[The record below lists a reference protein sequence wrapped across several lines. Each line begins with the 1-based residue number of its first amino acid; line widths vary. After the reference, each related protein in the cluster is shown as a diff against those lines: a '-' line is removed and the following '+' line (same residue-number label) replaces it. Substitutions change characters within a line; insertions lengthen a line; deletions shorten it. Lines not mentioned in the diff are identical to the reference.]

1 MSRFGGYEWDESLV
15 EIYDAFYTTRKDIDF
30 YVGYSR
36 RIRGKTLELGCG
48 AGRVLIP
55 TAMSGCEIT
64 GLDISPFML
73 KKCQEKI
80 EQQPKK
86 VEELIRIVEGNMVDF
101 NIDEKFS
108 LVTTP
113 FRPFQHL
120 ISTEEQRSCLE
131 CVHRH
136 LGTGGLLI
144 LDLFHP
150 FLPALY
156 EPKYQFKSKDFAE
169 RKLPDG
175 REIRCSQRNPVIH
188 RDEQY
193 LECEHIY
200 HVSYPDARKE
210 RHVYSFPLR
219 YFFRYEIEHLLELS
233 GFRVRELFGDF
244 DRSTF
249 SQDAPEMIFVAE
261 KK

>member
-1 MSRFGGYEWDESLV
+1 MSRFGGYEWDGSLV

-36 RIRGKTLELGCG
+36 RIGGKTLELGCG

-55 TAMSGCEIT
+55 TAIAGCEIT

-86 VEELIRIVEGNMVDF
+86 VQELIRIIEGNMVDF
-101 NIDEKFS
+101 TINEKFS

-120 ISTEEQRSCLE
+120 ISTEEQKSCLE
-131 CVHRH
+131 SVRRH
-136 LGTGGLLI
+136 LDTGGFLI

-156 EPKYQFKSKDFAE
+156 EPNYQFRTEDLAE
-169 RKLPDG
+169 KKLPDG
-175 REIRCSQRNPVIH
+175 REIRRNERIRAVH
-188 RDEQY
+188 RNEQ
-193 LECEHIY
+193 
-200 HVSYPDARKE
+200 
-210 RHVYSFPLR
+210 
-219 YFFRYEIEHLLELS
+219 
-233 GFRVRELFGDF
+233 
-244 DRSTF
+244 
-249 SQDAPEMIFVAE
+249 
-261 KK
+261 